1 MSRHH
6 KIEFE
11 PGEVVRPEY
20 DPENNLVGLIV
31 TNEGLSS
38 LRNAVSEAKN
48 PDERR
53 QDAPPGASNEG
64 DPVTRPPREEIE
76 RVVRD
81 HFSHLESE
89 EQIDR
94 AVERLRDQLGF
105 NWMERVGNEL
115 SRLDRRV
122 TAIEEELFSPSNGGG
137 ASRERS
143 SERD

>member
-20 DPENNLVGLIV
+20 DPENNLVGIVV

-38 LRNAVSEAKN
+38 LRNAVSGGKT

-53 QDAPPGASNEG
+53 EETLSETDLGAINAHGEIL
-64 DPVTRPPREEIE
+64 REHE
-76 RVVRD
+76 RRIT
-81 HFSHLESE
+81 S
-89 EQIDR
+89 
-94 AVERLRDQLGF
+94 
-105 NWMERVGNEL
+105 
-115 SRLDRRV
+115 
-122 TAIEEELFSPSNGGG
+122 IEERLFSPSSGGG
-137 ASRERS
+137 ESRERS